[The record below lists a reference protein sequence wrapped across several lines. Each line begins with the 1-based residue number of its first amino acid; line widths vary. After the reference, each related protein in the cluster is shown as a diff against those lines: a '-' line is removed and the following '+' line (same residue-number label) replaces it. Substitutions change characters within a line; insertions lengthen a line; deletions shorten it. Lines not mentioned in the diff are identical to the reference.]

1 MIVSAHGKRFPEDIK
16 ITYMRIHFQKT
27 GDPKDFAPIEARFEQ
42 IIQALGIDL
51 DLSADY
57 A

>member
-1 MIVSAHGKRFPEDIK
+1 MIVSAPGKRFPEDIK

-42 IIQALGIDL
+42 IIQDLGIVL